1 MYKLVFGQTADYQ
14 VYGLS
19 GIKPAYY
26 QVSSA
31 ILLQPADYEVNGL
44 FDGQYAGFFQLYE
57 PFGEQPADYLVYFLC
72 R

>member
-1 MYKLVFGQTADYQ
+1 MQEYKLFFGQTADYQ

-31 ILLQPADYEVNGL
+31 ILLQPADYEVKGL
-44 FDGQYAGFFQLYE
+44 FDGQYAGFFNYMNH
-57 PFGEQPADYLVYFLC
+57 LVSNQQII
-72 R
+72 